1 MYAGKSLSFSRIRF
15 AGTIDRRAAAPQV
28 RRTFNLHPETM
39 DSIRPLL
46 IVILTLSSL
55 VLLIPGTWQAL
66 EAQTPPTPGTV
77 VTVHDDVTFRF
88 GGVIQ
93 PRLSWTRDHL
103 ADEEALGFG
112 IRRYRLY
119 TLVDVGDRIG
129 LFAQL
134 EGGAAAG
141 STAWIDLEASLRLDE
156 TWDIYAGRII
166 GPQPRAYALTLLPL
180 LDGIDRPVITVA
192 WANRTLGADGRTYGA
207 GLRGRGADWEA
218 RAVVH
223 SGTNQ
228 RNIRGEIA
236 DERPARPQGTG
247 LATAGYL
254 TWRPAGVDG
263 LELGGHVG
271 YNRSR
276 NALTRADGRGRAYTD
291 GSLHLYWGADPGSQ
305 PVRVKAEAVGIAWE
319 SLEGVSDRSFAGVS
333 VLGALGVREWAE
345 LMARIERMQDSA
357 PGPAATQTILMG
369 GVNLSRSAATSGFN
383 REKLT
388 IGWSVRQGEGGSDA
402 RRHQL
407 AVQGQVVF

>member
-1 MYAGKSLSFSRIRF
+1 MPSIRFILVLVLSFFSF
-15 AGTIDRRAAAPQV
+15 VP
-28 RRTFNLHPETM
+28 
-39 DSIRPLL
+39 
-46 IVILTLSSL
+46 
-55 VLLIPGTWQAL
+55 LIPGTVQPL
-66 EAQTPPTPGTV
+66 EAQSSPEPGTV
-77 VTVHDDVTFRF
+77 VTVNDDVVFRF
-88 GGVIQ
+88 GGVVQ
-93 PRLSWTRDHL
+93 PRLSWTRDHR
-103 ADEEALGFG
+103 ADEESLGFG
-112 IRRYRLY
+112 VRRYRLY

-129 LFAQL
+129 IFAQL

-141 STAWIDLEASLRLDE
+141 STAFIDLEASLQLDE
-156 TWDIYAGRII
+156 TWDVFAGRII
-166 GPQPRAYALTLLPL
+166 GPQPRAYALTLLPN
-180 LDGIDRPVITVA
+180 LDGIDRPVISVA

-228 RNIRGEIA
+228 RNVRGEIA
-236 DERPARPQGTG
+236 DGRPARPQGTG
-247 LATAGYL
+247 MATAGYL
-254 TWRPAGVDG
+254 TWRPSGFEG
-263 LELGGHVG
+263 LEFGGHVG

-276 NALTRADGRGRAYTD
+276 NALTRAGGQGRAYTD

-305 PVRVKAEAVGIAWE
+305 PVRVKAEAMGIAWE
-319 SLEGVSDRSFAGVS
+319 SVEGVSDRSFAGVS

-345 LMARIERMQDSA
+345 FIARVERMQDSA
-357 PGPAATQTILMG
+357 PGPTAMQTILMG

>member
-1 MYAGKSLSFSRIRF
+1 MVSLKSRQPVKEEGCDPPDRPSFT
-15 AGTIDRRAAAPQV
+15 GHTG
-28 RRTFNLHPETM
+28 TM
-39 DSIRPLL
+39 DSTSTHFVRPSLTLVPLFLLLPLL
-46 IVILTLSSL
+46 SL
-55 VLLIPGTWQAL
+55 LPIPRGL
-66 EAQTPPTPGTV
+66 EAQAPPESGTV
-77 VTVHDDVTFRF
+77 VTVHDNVIFRL

-93 PRLSWTRDHL
+93 PRLSWTRDHA

-141 STAWIDLEASLRLDE
+141 STAWIDLEASLQLDE
-156 TWDIYAGRII
+156 TWDIFAGRII
-166 GPQPRAYALTLLPL
+166 GPQPRAYALTLLPN

-207 GLRGRGADWEA
+207 GLRGRTATWEA
-218 RAVVH
+218 RAIVH

-247 LATAGYL
+247 MAGAAYL
-254 TWRPAGVDG
+254 TWKPEVVPG
-263 LELGGHVG
+263 LEMGGHVG

-276 NALTRADGRGRAYTD
+276 NALTRAGGQGRAYTD

-319 SLEGVSDRSFAGVS
+319 SVEGVSDRSFAGVS
-333 VLGALGVREWAE
+333 LLGALGVREWAE
-345 LMARIERMQDSA
+345 LIARVERMQDSA
-357 PGPAATQTILMG
+357 PGPRPTQTILMG
-369 GVNLSRSAATSGFN
+369 GVNLSSSASQGNFN

-407 AVQGQVVF
+407 AVQGQIVF

>member
-1 MYAGKSLSFSRIRF
+1 MDSTGKSSVLRS
-15 AGTIDRRAAAPQV
+15 P
-28 RRTFNLHPETM
+28 TFV
-39 DSIRPLL
+39 PLL
-46 IVILTLSSL
+46 
-55 VLLIPGTWQAL
+55 LLLPLLFLLAPPQGLQAQ
-66 EAQTPPTPGTV
+66 APPDGGTV
-77 VTVHDDVTFRF
+77 VTVHDNVTFRL

-93 PRLSWTRDHL
+93 PRLSWTRDHG

-156 TWDIYAGRII
+156 TWDIFAGRII
-166 GPQPRAYALTLLPL
+166 GPQPRAYALTLLPN
-180 LDGIDRPVITVA
+180 LDGIDRPVVTVA

-207 GLRGRGADWEA
+207 GLRGRTATWEA
-218 RAVVH
+218 RAILH

-236 DERPARPQGTG
+236 DERPARPDGTG
-247 LATAGYL
+247 IAGAAYL
-254 TWRPAGVDG
+254 TWLPEAVPG
-263 LELGGHVG
+263 LEMGGHLG

-276 NALTRADGRGRAYTD
+276 NALTRAGGQGRAYTD
-291 GSLHLYWGADPGSQ
+291 GSLHVYWGADPGSQ

-319 SLEGVSDRSFAGVS
+319 SVDGVSDRSFAGVS
-333 VLGALGVREWAE
+333 LLGAVGVREWAE
-345 LMARIERMQDSA
+345 VIARVERMQDSA
-357 PGPAATQTILMG
+357 PGPQKTQTILMG
-369 GVNLSRSAATSGFN
+369 GVNLSRSASEGSFN